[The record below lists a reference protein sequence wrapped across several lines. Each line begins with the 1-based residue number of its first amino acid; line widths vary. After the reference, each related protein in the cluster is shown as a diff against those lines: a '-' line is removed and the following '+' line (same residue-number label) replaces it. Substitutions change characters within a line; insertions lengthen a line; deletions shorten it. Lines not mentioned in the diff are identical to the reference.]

1 MTKKALIL
9 WILTLLYSS
18 AAWCIQG
25 SVTHTVFYKK
35 SNKDS
40 NQYHANI
47 ALTWRVQNSSVHF
60 IKNEKNLYSAEIV
73 CLLRWSNE
81 TSIVKEESFLIKTPA
96 KKTLEE
102 AFAQTIEDQYEYNL
116 PAADYEIEL
125 VLYEQN
131 HKADMFQYTDNL
143 SVPEPIKGRPFLSD
157 VQLLDTSVLSNV
169 KTPYTRN
176 GYIDFPSNTNYISEK
191 EAFIHYYYELY
202 QVQHNA
208 EGPFTLKSFI
218 SWKAYAGAVP
228 NFEKL
233 DTLTYKD
240 FQYAHHSF
248 PVQDL
253 LSGNYYLNIVLSDK
267 NNYVL
272 DKKCLFFQRYSTNTK
287 KPIIDTVAQK
297 NTAKAPENNVDS
309 NGVTHVLDLT
319 ATFVGKYSPAQV
331 RAILK
336 MMLLICDANEGIT
349 INGFLKKP
357 DELYSKYF
365 IYNFWEKRDKGNPER
380 AWKAYTERI
389 KEVNK
394 MFGGNGQAGYESDR
408 GRIYIQYGKPNDRV
422 IVNNESG
429 ALPYEIWQYY
439 NTEKQQREG
448 VFLFYKPGNSI
459 GGYVLLHST
468 LVGETRNNNWRT
480 LLYSNSIMGSGN
492 INSDSQA
499 EQYIKNR

>member
-1 MTKKALIL
+1 MTKKAFIL
-9 WILTLLYSS
+9 FVFALLCSS
-18 AAWCIQG
+18 AAWSIQG
-25 SVTHTVFYKK
+25 SVTHTLFYKK
-35 SNKDS
+35 NNKDS
-40 NQYHANI
+40 IQYHANI
-47 ALTWRVQNSSVHF
+47 VLTWRVQNSSVHF
-60 IKNEKNLYSAEIV
+60 IKNEQNQYTAEII
-73 CLLRWSNE
+73 CLLRWSND
-81 TSIVKEESFLIKTPA
+81 TGIVKEESFLVKTPA
-96 KKTLEE
+96 KKTIEE
-102 AFAQTIEDQYEYNL
+102 AFEQTIEDQYEYHLAPDN
-116 PAADYEIEL
+116 YELEV

-131 HKADMFQYTDNL
+131 YKADLFQYTDNV
-143 SVPEPIKGRPFLSD
+143 SVPELVKDRAFLSEI
-157 VQLLDTSVLSNV
+157 QLLDTSVVGNT

-176 GYIDFPSNTNYISEK
+176 GHIDFPSNTNYISEK
-191 EAFIHYYYELY
+191 EGFIHYYYEAY
-202 QVQHNA
+202 QVKHNTEA
-208 EGPFTLKSFI
+208 PFTLKSFI
-218 SWKAYAGAVP
+218 SWKPFAGAVP
-228 NFEKL
+228 NYEVQ
-233 DTLTYKD
+233 DTLPYKD
-240 FQYAHHSF
+240 VQYVHHSF

-272 DKKCLFFQRYSTNTK
+272 DKKCLFFQRYSTLTK
-287 KPIIDTVAQK
+287 KPVIDTIQH
-297 NTAKAPENNVDS
+297 TITKAPEKSADS

-319 ATFVGKYSPAQV
+319 KTFVGKYSPAQV

-336 MMLLICDANEGIT
+336 MMLLICDANEGIA

-365 IYNFWEKRDKGNPER
+365 IYNFWEKRDKQNPDR
-380 AWKAYTERI
+380 AWKAFTERI
-389 KEVNK
+389 KEVNR

-448 VFLFYKPGNSI
+448 VFLFYKPGNSL

-468 LVGETRNNNWRT
+468 LVGETRNTNWRS

-492 INSDSQA
+492 MNSDSQA

>member
-1 MTKKALIL
+1 MTKKAFIL
-9 WILTLLYSS
+9 WVIALLYSS

-25 SVTHTVFYKK
+25 SVTHTLFYKK
-35 SNKDS
+35 TNNDS

-47 ALTWRVQNSSVHF
+47 VLTWRVQNSSVHF
-60 IKNEKNLYSAEIV
+60 IKNEKNQYSAEII
-73 CLLRWSNE
+73 CLLRWSND
-81 TSIVKEESFLIKTPA
+81 TGIVKEESFLVKTPP
-96 KKTLEE
+96 KKTIEE
-102 AFAQTIEDQYEYNL
+102 AFEQTIEDQYEYQL
-116 PAADYEIEL
+116 AADNYELEV

-131 HKADMFQYTDNL
+131 YKSDLFQYTDVV
-143 SVPEPIKGRPFLSD
+143 SVPERIKDRAFLSEI
-157 VQLLDTSVLSNV
+157 QLLDTSVRSNTQ
-169 KTPYTRN
+169 TPYTRN
-176 GYIDFPSNTNYISEK
+176 GSLDLPSNTNYISEK
-191 EAFIHYYYELY
+191 ESFIHFYYEVY
-202 QVQHNA
+202 HVQQNA
-208 EGPFTLKSFI
+208 EAPFVLKRFI
-218 SWKAYAGAVP
+218 SWKPFAGAVP
-228 NFEKL
+228 NFEML
-233 DTLTYKD
+233 DTLAFTD
-240 FQYAHHSF
+240 FQFAHHSF
-248 PVQDL
+248 PVHDL

-287 KPIIDTVAQK
+287 KIIADTTTIK
-297 NTAKAPENNVDS
+297 NSTAATEKNADS
-309 NGVTHVLDLT
+309 NGITHVLDLT

-365 IYNFWEKRDKGNPER
+365 IYNFWEKRDKQNPER

-389 KEVNK
+389 KEVNR

-448 VFLFYKPGNSI
+448 VFLFYKPGNSL

-468 LVGETRNNNWRT
+468 LVGETRNNNWRS
-480 LLYSNSIMGSGN
+480 LLLNNSIMGSGN
-492 INSDSQA
+492 LNSDSQA